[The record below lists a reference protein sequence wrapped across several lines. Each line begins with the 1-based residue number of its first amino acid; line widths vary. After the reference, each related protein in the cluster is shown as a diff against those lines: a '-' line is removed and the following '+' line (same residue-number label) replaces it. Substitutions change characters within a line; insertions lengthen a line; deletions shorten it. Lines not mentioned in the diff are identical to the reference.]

1 MIFCKMLFGNLAR
14 GIIERIKDIPGFRS
28 NLIFGCAIGGLIE
41 RLVDAWGSRHKL
53 GFMGLVNA
61 IIDRIKDAIGFRQK
75 MKICSVWTVEHWRAG
90 ELLAK
95 RIEENLVPD
104 EFINHVLDIALSGGT
119 QITTWYLALFS
130 DDHTPAASDTY
141 ATPGFTEA
149 DGYDETT
156 RPQWSEA
163 GVSSKSIT
171 NSASK
176 ATFTMDGTDTTI
188 YGAALVSDNTKND
201 QAASGAVL
209 GPVAQFSGGAI
220 TGIADDDVIKVYM
233 TITGSDV

>member
-1 MIFCKMLFGNLAR
+1 MIFGKISIGGLAK
-14 GIIERIKDIPGFRS
+14 GIIERIK
-28 NLIFGCAIGGLIE
+28 
-41 RLVDAWGSRHKL
+41 
-53 GFMGLVNA
+53 NA
-61 IIDRIKDAIGFRQK
+61 LGFRQK
-75 MKICSVWTVEHWRAG
+75 IKIASRWRIEHWRG
-90 ELLAK
+90 DSLLAE

-104 EFINHVLDIALSGGT
+104 EFINHVLDVALSAGT
-119 QITTWYLALFS
+119 QVTSWYLALFS

-156 RPQWSEA
+156 RPQWQEA

-171 NSASK
+171 NSANK

-188 YGAALVSDNTKND
+188 YGAALLSDSTKDD
-201 QAASGAVL
+201 QTASGAIL

>member
-1 MIFCKMLFGNLAR
+1 MIFGKISIGGLAK
-14 GIIERIKDIPGFRS
+14 GIIERIK
-28 NLIFGCAIGGLIE
+28 
-41 RLVDAWGSRHKL
+41 
-53 GFMGLVNA
+53 NA
-61 IIDRIKDAIGFRQK
+61 LGFRQK
-75 MKICSVWTVEHWRAG
+75 IKISSQWRIEHWRG
-90 ELLAK
+90 NNLLAE

-104 EFINHVLDIALSGGT
+104 EFINHVLDVALSAGT
-119 QITTWYLALFS
+119 QITAWYLALFS

-188 YGAALVSDNTKND
+188 YGAALVSDNTKDD